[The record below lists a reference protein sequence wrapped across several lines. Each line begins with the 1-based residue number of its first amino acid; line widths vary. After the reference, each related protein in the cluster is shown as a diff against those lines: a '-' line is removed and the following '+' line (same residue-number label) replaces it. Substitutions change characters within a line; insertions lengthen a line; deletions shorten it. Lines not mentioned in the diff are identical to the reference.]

1 MNKEQP
7 PRSGPFDSSTTL
19 EAICRGSSER
29 AACEKLNGVAEELG
43 RGMVLQRLRFW
54 PVMGKVLVTRS
65 KLRGSD
71 LGSHLSSLV

>member
-19 EAICRGSSER
+19 EAICRGSNER

-43 RGMVLQRLRFW
+43 R
-54 PVMGKVLVTRS
+54 
-65 KLRGSD
+65 RGWFFNGYAS
-71 LGSHLSSLV
+71 GR